1 MTPNDPLFIGVNDHD
16 IDLFEGQFEV
26 PNGMSYNSYIII
38 DEKIAVMDSVDARF
52 SREWLSNLERA
63 LSGKQPDYLIVHH
76 MEPDHS
82 GSILQFMEA
91 YPNATIVT
99 NNKGAA
105 MMMNFFGTN
114 FDERCLLVK
123 NGDELSLGS
132 QSLTFIFAPMV
143 HWPEVMMSYNNDTKT
158 LYSADAFGK
167 FGALDTDEEWAHE
180 ARRYYFGIVAPY
192 GKQVQALLKKVAAF
206 DIKAIC
212 PLHGPMLY
220 HDLASYLSLYET
232 WSNYEPESDGIVIA
246 YASVYGHTKKAAEDL
261 AALLERRGSNVTLY
275 DLARCDQAA
284 AISDAFRYKT
294 LVCASVTYNGS
305 LFPAM
310 RNFLH
315 DLAEKKYQN
324 HRVAFIQNGAW
335 APMATKAM
343 KGILESCNDLSFIE
357 EEVTLTCAL
366 NDASQAELEE
376 LAAAL
381 A

>member
-26 PNGMSYNSYIII
+26 PNGMSYNSYVII

-52 SREWLSNLERA
+52 SRDWLSNLERA

-82 GSILQFMEA
+82 GSILQFMES
-91 YPNATIVT
+91 YPAATIVT

-143 HWPEVMMSYNNDTKT
+143 HWPEVMMSYNSTTKT

-220 HDLASYLSLYET
+220 HDLASYLSLYEA

-261 AALLERRGSNVTLY
+261 AALLERRGSNVALY

-284 AISDAFRYKT
+284 AISDAFRFKT

-315 DLAEKKYQN
+315 ELVEKKYQN

-343 KGILESCNDLSFIE
+343 KGLLESCNDLSLIE
-357 EEVTLTCAL
+357 EEVTLTGSL
-366 NDASQAELEE
+366 NDTSQAELEA

>member
-52 SREWLSNLERA
+52 SREWLSNLEQA

-143 HWPEVMMSYNNDTKT
+143 HWPEVMMSYNNGTKT

-192 GKQVQALLKKVAAF
+192 GKQVQALLKKIAAL

-220 HDLASYLSLYET
+220 HDLASYLSLYEV
-232 WSNYEPESDGIVIA
+232 WSNYEPESDGVVIT

-261 AALLERRGSNVTLY
+261 AALLERHGSSVTLY

-284 AISDAFRYKT
+284 AISDAFRFKT

-315 DLAEKKYQN
+315 DLVEKKYQN

-357 EEVTLTCAL
+357 EEVTLTGAL
-366 NDASQAELEE
+366 NDASQAELEA

>member
-26 PNGMSYNSYIII
+26 PNGMSYNSYVII

-52 SREWLSNLERA
+52 SREWLNNLERG

-91 YPNATIVT
+91 YPAATIVT
-99 NNKGAA
+99 NNKGAV

-143 HWPEVMMSYNNDTKT
+143 HWPEVMMSYNSTTKT

-261 AALLERRGSNVTLY
+261 AALLERRGSNVALH

-284 AISDAFRYKT
+284 AISDAFRCKT

-310 RNFLH
+310 SNFLH
-315 DLAEKKYQN
+315 ELVEKKYQN
-324 HRVAFIQNGAW
+324 HQVAFIQNGAW

-343 KGILESCNDLSFIE
+343 KGLFESCNDLSFIE
-357 EEVTLTCAL
+357 EEVTLTGSL
-366 NDASQAELEE
+366 DDTSQAELEA

>member
-16 IDLFEGQFEV
+16 IDLFEGQFKV
-26 PNGMSYNSYIII
+26 PNGMSYNSYVIA
-38 DEKIAVMDSVDARF
+38 DEKIAVMDSVDAHF
-52 SREWLSNLERA
+52 SREWLGNLKQA

-105 MMMNFFGTN
+105 MMMNFFGSN

-143 HWPEVMMSYNNDTKT
+143 HWPEVMMSYNNGTKT

-192 GKQVQALLKKVAAF
+192 GKQVQALLKKVATF

-232 WSNYEPESDGIVIA
+232 WSSYESECDGVVIA

-261 AALLERRGSNVTLY
+261 AALLKQRGTTVALY
-275 DLARCDQAA
+275 DLERCDQAA
-284 AISDAFRYKT
+284 VISDAFRYKT
-294 LVCASVTYNGS
+294 LVCASMTYNGS

-315 DLAEKKYQN
+315 ELVEKKYQKR
-324 HRVAFIQNGAW
+324 HVAFIQNGAW

-343 KGILESCNDLSFIE
+343 KGLLEACADLSFVE
-357 EEVTLTCAL
+357 DEVTITGAL
-366 NDASQAELEE
+366 DGSSQAELE
-376 LAAAL
+376 AL
-381 A
+381 ATALT